1 MSEMQ
6 EALKEFVIESHE
18 NLDQLDTDLVG
29 LEKSAAPTEALG
41 RIFRTLHTIKGSCSF
56 LGFPHLETTA
66 HAGENL
72 LGKLRDG
79 KTELTP
85 EVTAALLRVV
95 DAIRKMLASIEHEGH
110 DGQSEDRVLIDELN
124 RLASGTKSDRS
135 TVAAA
140 APKSIIPDVSFVAG
154 KPPSAIM
161 SAVREAAQER
171 DGNAPSP
178 PETSTADA
186 SAVYDASVRIHVD
199 LLNKLMR
206 VAGEIVLARNQ
217 ILQYGQKYEDPAF
230 QNTCRQLN
238 LITTEL
244 QEYVMKTR
252 LQPIGNVWN
261 RFPRLV
267 HDTAHACGKK
277 VRLETEGS
285 ETELDKT
292 LIEAIRDPLTHLV
305 RNAIDHGIE
314 SPARRLE
321 LGKPE
326 EGCVRLRA
334 YHEGGQVI
342 VECSDDGRGIE
353 PERVKFKA
361 IEKNLIT
368 AEQAAGMG
376 PQTILGLIF
385 LPGFSTAQTVTTLS
399 GRGVGMDVVKT
410 NIEKIGGAVDIH
422 SPVGQ
427 GTTVRVRIPLTLAI
441 IKVLVVKSGRERYAI
456 PQVSLLELVRLEGEQ
471 AHRGIELI
479 HDAPVYRLR
488 GNLLPLVYLRQQLQL
503 NAAASGERGMATEN
517 GNGVVNIVVLQA
529 DNRQFGLVVD
539 SIGDTEEIVVKPLQK
554 QLKGINVFAGA
565 TIMGDGKVA
574 LILDVLGLAQR
585 ARVVR
590 GAHKK
595 TLSEKEAVTGEPSA
609 PLETVLLFNAD
620 DRGRMAI
627 PLAMVDRLEVFPRSA
642 IERVGPLDVVQYRE
656 RILPLI
662 DVSRLLNG
670 SHRSDRDSGNP
681 QSARCGESTATAD
694 GRDRLQVIVVASQ
707 GRRAGL
713 VVERIVDIAEEAIVG
728 RSEAHRPLAL
738 FTAVIQGRV
747 TEVLDVERIVRQI
760 DPARDGATL
769 TVAAGT

>member
-760 DPARDGATL
+760 DPAEDGATL

>member
-1 MSEMQ
+1 MAARNSTQ
-6 EALKEFVIESHE
+6 EAA
-18 NLDQLDTDLVG
+18 G
-29 LEKSAAPTEALG
+29 AAG
-41 RIFRTLHTIKGSCSF
+41 
-56 LGFPHLETTA
+56 
-66 HAGENL
+66 AGE
-72 LGKLRDG
+72 
-79 KTELTP
+79 
-85 EVTAALLRVV
+85 
-95 DAIRKMLASIEHEGH
+95 
-110 DGQSEDRVLIDELN
+110 
-124 RLASGTKSDRS
+124 
-135 TVAAA
+135 AAA
-140 APKSIIPDVSFVAG
+140 ID
-154 KPPSAIM
+154 
-161 SAVREAAQER
+161 
-171 DGNAPSP
+171 
-178 PETSTADA
+178 T

-217 ILQYGQKYEDPAF
+217 ILQYGQKFEDPAF

-267 HDTAHACGKK
+267 HDTAQACSKK
-277 VRLETEGS
+277 VRLESEGS

-342 VECSDDGRGIE
+342 VECSDDGHGIE
-353 PERVKFKA
+353 PERVKSRA
-361 IEKNLIT
+361 IEQKLIT
-368 AEQAAGMG
+368 AEQAVRMG
-376 PQTILGLIF
+376 AQSILGLIF
-385 LPGFSTAQTVTTLS
+385 LPGFSTAPTVTTLS

-410 NIEKIGGAVDIH
+410 NIEKIGGSIDIQ

-427 GTTVRVRIPLTLAI
+427 GTTVRIRIPLTLAI
-441 IKVLVVKSGRERYAI
+441 IKVLVITSGSERYAI
-456 PQVSLLELVRLEGEQ
+456 PQVSLLELVRLEGDQ
-471 AHRGIELI
+471 ARRGIELI

-488 GNLLPLVYLRQQLQL
+488 GNLLPLVYLRQQLQSDAVSARDTGARS
-503 NAAASGERGMATEN
+503 NN
-517 GNGVVNIVVLQA
+517 GNGVLNIVVLQA
-529 DNRQFGLVVD
+529 DGRQFGLVVD

-554 QLKGINVFAGA
+554 QLKGIGAFAGA

-590 GAHKK
+590 GSRESSLA
-595 TLSEKEAVTGEPSA
+595 EKEAAAPESA
-609 PLETVLLFNAD
+609 IEREAVLLFNTD
-620 DRGRMAI
+620 DRARMGI
-627 PLAMVDRLEVFPRSA
+627 PLVLVDRLEEFSRSA
-642 IERVGPLDVVQYRE
+642 VERVGAQNVVQYRDE
-656 RILPLI
+656 ILPLV
-662 DVSRLLNG
+662 DVSRLLG
-670 SHRSDRDSGNP
+670 ARGSDRDADLSGSRREEP
-681 QSARCGESTATAD
+681 EAHDD
-694 GRDRLQVIVVASQ
+694 GQDNLQVIVVASQ

-713 VVERIVDIAEEAIVG
+713 VVARIVDIAEEAVVA
-728 RSEAHRPLAL
+728 RSEPHRPLAL

-747 TEVLDVERIVRQI
+747 TEVIDVEQI
-760 DPARDGATL
+760 MRRVHPALADTSL

>member
-29 LEKSAAPTEALG
+29 LEKSTAPIEALG

-79 KTELTP
+79 KTDLSP
-85 EVTAALLRVV
+85 AVTAALLRVV

-110 DGQSEDRVLIDELN
+110 DGQSEDRPLIEELN
-124 RLASGTKSDRS
+124 RLAGAARVERS
-135 TVAAA
+135 PAAESA
-140 APKSIIPDVSFVAG
+140 AKSIVPEVSFVAG

-161 SAVREAAQER
+161 SAVRESVHER
-171 DGNAPSP
+171 DGG
-178 PETSTADA
+178 TSAGEPAALDS

-217 ILQYGQKYEDPAF
+217 ILQYGQKYEDPTF

-277 VRLETEGS
+277 VRLEIEGS

-305 RNAIDHGIE
+305 RNAIDHGLE

-321 LGKPE
+321 VGKPE

-342 VECSDDGRGIE
+342 VECSDDGQGIE
-353 PERVKFKA
+353 PERVKTKA
-361 IEKNLIT
+361 IEQNLIT
-368 AEQAAGMG
+368 AEQAARMG
-376 PQTILGLIF
+376 AQTILGLIF
-385 LPGFSTAQTVTTLS
+385 MPGFSTAQTVTTLS
-399 GRGVGMDVVKT
+399 GRGVGMDVVKS

-427 GTTVRVRIPLTLAI
+427 GTTVRIRIPLTLAI
-441 IKVLVVKSGRERYAI
+441 IKVLVVKTGGERYAI
-456 PQVSLLELVRLEGEQ
+456 PQVSLLELVRLDGEQ
-471 AHRGIELI
+471 ALRGIERI

-503 NAAASGERGMATEN
+503 DAASREPGRSAEDD
-517 GNGVVNIVVLQA
+517 NGVVNIVVLQA
-529 DNRQFGLVVD
+529 DGRQFGLVVD
-539 SIGDTEEIVVKPLQK
+539 AIGDTEEIVVKPLQK
-554 QLKGINVFAGA
+554 QLKGINAFAGA

-585 ARVVR
+585 AKVVR
-590 GAHKK
+590 GVRDKRM
-595 TLSEKEAVTGEPSA
+595 SEKEEAA
-609 PLETVLLFNAD
+609 PAASVERETVLLFNTG
-620 DRGRMAI
+620 DRCRMAI
-627 PLAMVDRLEVFPRSA
+627 PLGMVDRLEELPRSA
-642 IERVGPLDVVQYRE
+642 IERVGTQDVVQYRD
-656 RILPLI
+656 RILPL
-662 DVSRLLNG
+662 VKAPTSFP
-670 SHRSDRDSGNP
+670 SV
-681 QSARCGESTATAD
+681 CC
-694 GRDRLQVIVVASQ
+694 
-707 GRRAGL
+707 
-713 VVERIVDIAEEAIVG
+713 
-728 RSEAHRPLAL
+728 
-738 FTAVIQGRV
+738 
-747 TEVLDVERIVRQI
+747 
-760 DPARDGATL
+760 
-769 TVAAGT
+769 